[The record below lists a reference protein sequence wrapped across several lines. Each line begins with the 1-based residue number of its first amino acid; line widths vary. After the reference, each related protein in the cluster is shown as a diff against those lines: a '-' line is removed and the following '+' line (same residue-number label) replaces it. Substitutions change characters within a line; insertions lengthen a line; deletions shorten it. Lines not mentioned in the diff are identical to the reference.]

1 VYARKGR
8 SKAPYRSES
17 AVSAAEGASR
27 ERDREVGPLPTVVL
41 HQLSAWSP
49 SERAYLLIRDLIVT
63 LELKPGSVIEEARL
77 CRELNL
83 GRTPVREAL
92 KRLTHERLVRSVP
105 HRGMFVMDI
114 NITDLARLTEVRVEL
129 EGFAA
134 RLAAERANA
143 EDHLAMRLLIPE
155 LAGLTDTDPHHLIQF
170 DQRIHR
176 VIWQAGHNRF
186 LEDACEQ
193 HFTQTLRLLFLVIHL
208 VDLNVAVEEH
218 GRLLDAVVACDG
230 PRAQDM
236 MRRHVTGFEAE
247 VRRVL

>member
-1 VYARKGR
+1 MYARKGR

-170 DQRIHR
+170 DQRISCCPR
-176 VIWQAGHNRF
+176 RTAGAGY
-186 LEDACEQ
+186 DASPRDR
-193 HFTQTLRLLFLVIHL
+193 LRGRGAQG
-208 VDLNVAVEEH
+208 AV
-218 GRLLDAVVACDG
+218 GT
-230 PRAQDM
+230 
-236 MRRHVTGFEAE
+236 RREGS
-247 VRRVL
+247 

>member
-1 VYARKGR
+1 MKG
-8 SKAPYRSES
+8 P
-17 AVSAAEGASR
+17 AVSAAEGASQER
-27 ERDREVGPLPTVVL
+27 EGELGPLPTVVL
-41 HQLSAWSP
+41 HQLSARSL
-49 SERAYLLIRDLIVT
+49 SERAYLQIRDLIVT
-63 LELKPGSVIEEARL
+63 LELKPGSVIEEGRL
-77 CRELNL
+77 CRQLKL

-92 KRLTHERLVRSVP
+92 KRLAHEGLVRSVP
-105 HRGMFVMDI
+105 NRGTFVMEI

-129 EGFAA
+129 EGLAA
-134 RLAAERANA
+134 RLAAERANS
-143 EDHLAMRLLIPE
+143 EDHLTMHVLIAE
-155 LAGLTDTDPHHLIQF
+155 LAGLTEMEPHHLIQF

-193 HFTQTLRLLFLVIHL
+193 HFTHSLRLWFLVIHL
-208 VDLNVAVEEH
+208 VDLKVAVEEH
-218 GRLLDAVVACDG
+218 GRLLDAVVARDG

>member
-1 VYARKGR
+1 M
-8 SKAPYRSES
+8 
-17 AVSAAEGASR
+17 ASR
-27 ERDREVGPLPTVVL
+27 PEDVSREGDGDLGPPPTVVL
-41 HQLSAWSP
+41 HRLSARSL

-63 LELKPGSVIEEARL
+63 LELRPGSVIEEARL

-105 HRGMFVMDI
+105 HRGAFVMDI

-129 EGFAA
+129 EGFGA

-143 EDHLAMRLLIPE
+143 DDHAAMRTLMAE
-155 LAGLTDTDPHHLIQF
+155 LAELTDTNPDHLIQF

-176 VIWQAGHNRF
+176 VIWQASHNRF

-193 HFTQTLRLLFLVIHL
+193 HFTHSLRLWFLVIHL
-208 VDLNVAVEEH
+208 VDLKVAVEEH
-218 GRLLDAVVACDG
+218 SRLLDAIVARDG
-230 PRAQDM
+230 GRAQDM
-236 MRRHVTGFEAE
+236 MRRHVTGFEAA